1 MLVRTLLFAFICSS
15 FIGPLKEPDGSTTF
29 RDNSI
34 HYSFSYPADYK
45 NRSVSSRRPAG
56 DFPSRAAE
64 LSERITD
71 CLAIPV
77 AAVRP
82 TDGGLF
88 DMVMIMDVDLK
99 CANES
104 LSKNGLVLFA
114 NGIASKILT
123 QHGTSEVGPV
133 KTFKLAGHDAVYM
146 TESVDESAK
155 KPGRSLGGGLV
166 CTLVE
171 NHAVCWQMLSY
182 HPETLQG
189 LLALPVSFDG
199 QPAEPLLPAR

>member
-1 MLVRTLLFAFICSS
+1 MLGRTFVFALICSS
-15 FIGPLKEPDGSTTF
+15 FIRPVIGPDNSTTY
-29 RDNSI
+29 RDDSV
-34 HYSFSYPADYK
+34 HYSFSYPGDFK

-56 DFPSRAAE
+56 DSPSHATE

-82 TDGGLF
+82 TDGRLF

-99 CANES
+99 CANEA
-104 LSKNGLVLFA
+104 LSTNGLVLFA
-114 NGIASKILT
+114 KGIASKVLA
-123 QHGTSEVGPV
+123 QHGTAEIGQVR
-133 KTFKLAGHDAVYM
+133 TFKLAGHEAVYL

-155 KPGRSLGGGLV
+155 NVGQSLRGGLV
-166 CTLVE
+166 CALVE

-182 HPETLQG
+182 RPETLKV

-199 QPAEPLLPAR
+199 QPAESLLPPK